1 MGELTGKAR
10 KNLYTKMGINMN
22 SFWFKTLQKTVT
34 FVLVCFAWIFFRA
47 NNLSDVGTLLSS
59 LTLGWGDIGAS
70 FASMGLNLA
79 GLIIAVLS
87 LIIMTQLDILTE
99 RNEQSGPIMGKT
111 SMVYAVWA
119 IAAAWLLL
127 LSVGGASSFI
137 YFQF

>member
-1 MGELTGKAR
+1 
-10 KNLYTKMGINMN
+10 
-22 SFWFKTLQKTVT
+22 
-34 FVLVCFAWIFFRA
+34 
-47 NNLSDVGTLLSS
+47 
-59 LTLGWGDIGAS
+59 
-70 FASMGLNLA
+70 
-79 GLIIAVLS
+79 
-87 LIIMTQLDILTE
+87 MTQLDILTE